1 MDRLKC
7 SWCVGLAVFFVV
19 GILFSYSAAQN
30 VQVLDL
36 SSQALRDRI
45 YASGFIASHPVSS
58 WGRIV
63 GTKNQAFN
71 LSAGEIVFIEI
82 DPGKTVKPGDR
93 FAVGHVR
100 KEVFHPGSKKKAGDL
115 VVVPAQVQILSAKE
129 DIVTAKIEKSHSIL
143 FVGDLILSPLPA
155 PPAAMP
161 IRSLKNI
168 EGSIL
173 LSAEDSRDI
182 TEREVVF
189 IDRGRK
195 DGVIPGDFFSIYQ
208 TGFFSK
214 ETVKNR
220 SRLPEFKVGELVVVS
235 VEEETS
241 TALVTQSSQEIH
253 IGDKVASGRN

>member
-1 MDRLKC
+1 MDRLKY
-7 SWCVGLAVFFVV
+7 SWCVGLAVLFVV

-36 SSQALRDRI
+36 SSQTLRDRI
-45 YASGFIASHPVSS
+45 YASGFIASHPVAS

-71 LSAGEIVFIEI
+71 LSAGEFIFIQI
-82 DPGKTVKPGDR
+82 DPRKTVKPGDR
-93 FAVGHVR
+93 FAVGHVV
-100 KEVFHPGSKKKAGDL
+100 KEVFQPGGKKKAGDL
-115 VVVPAQVQILSAKE
+115 VAVPAQVLIVSTKD
-129 DIVTAKIEKSHSIL
+129 DIATAKIEKSHSIL
-143 FVGDLILSPLPA
+143 FVGDMILSPLPPP
-155 PPAAMP
+155 PPAMP
-161 IRSLKNI
+161 VRSLKNV
-168 EGSIL
+168 EGSLI
-173 LSAEDSRDI
+173 LSAEDSRNI
-182 TEREVVF
+182 TEKEVVF

-195 DGVIPGDFFSIYQ
+195 DGVIPGDLFSIYQ

-253 IGDKVASGRN
+253 VGDKVASGRD